1 VKCGSGTY
9 IRSLA
14 DDIGRELGVGGYC
27 LELRRTKVGE
37 FNVEHALKMETV
49 NALSANQALLH

>member
-27 LELRRTKVGE
+27 VELRRTKVGD
-37 FNVEHALKMETV
+37 FDVKNAVTMEG
-49 NALSANQALLH
+49 LNQDIAAKHVL